1 MILLLALPV
10 LLLTFLLSSA
20 SACPAG
26 LSYAAEGDACVNFKF
41 TVDPGEMNDDAVSSY
56 EERMTTKINEGE
68 LYDVIK
74 ETYPDTFISG
84 AGGGVSAPAPTPGVT
99 EAPVTAPE
107 VVEPPVEPPTEPPVQ
122 KRLSTRTI
130 VLIVVGVVV
139 VIIALGACLTK
150 KKPEEAVPVPKA
162 STTRGVG
169 GGPVDKAAIE
179 AEVRRLVRETKSP
192 KTAEELLAA
201 YAGRET
207 VLLTNLRKMKD
218 IKDKV
223 PTDPAEIEAEVR
235 ALVDETKSPK
245 TAEELLALYAGRE
258 AILIKNLRKM
268 KANQEETAAIR
279 AEVTELCEKVNSPK
293 SPDELLMSY
302 QGREEELLKNLRKLA
317 FKQQVRLC
325 CFFVDSLS
333 IIYT

>member
-1 MILLLALPV
+1 M
-10 LLLTFLLSSA
+10 S
-20 SACPAG
+20 
-26 LSYAAEGDACVNFKF
+26 
-41 TVDPGEMNDDAVSSY
+41 DDAASSY

-68 LYDVIK
+68 LYDIIE
-74 ETYPDTFISG
+74 ETYPETFISG
-84 AGGGVSAPAPTPGVT
+84 AGGVAAPAPAPTPGVT
-99 EAPVTAPE
+99 EAPVTGTAPAPTDP
-107 VVEPPVEPPTEPPVQ
+107 VVEPPVEPPTEPPAPE
-122 KRLSTRTI
+122 REGLSTLTI
-130 VLIVVGVVV
+130 VLIAVGVLV
-139 VIIALGACLTK
+139 VILALGACLTK
-150 KKPEEAVPVPKA
+150 KKPEEAVPGPKA
-162 STTRGVG
+162 STTTRGVG
-169 GGPVDKAAIE
+169 GGPSDKAAIE
-179 AEVRRLVRETKSP
+179 AEVRRLVKETKSP
-192 KTAEELLAA
+192 KTAEELLAT

-218 IKDKV
+218 IQDKI

-317 FKQQVRLC
+317 FKQQV
-325 CFFVDSLS
+325 SLR
-333 IIYT
+333 

>member
-20 SACPAG
+20 TACPAG

-84 AGGGVSAPAPTPGVT
+84 AGGGVSVPAPTPGVT
-99 EAPVTAPE
+99 EA
-107 VVEPPVEPPTEPPVQ
+107 PVQ

-293 SPDELLMSY
+293 SPDELLMPY

-317 FKQQVRLC
+317 FKQQVSCLC
-325 CFFVDSLS
+325 
-333 IIYT
+333 